1 MWVYVCVCMCI
12 LTWRVS
18 TAMFDI
24 AINDLSINS
33 VALLSSIYR
42 NWRNANVKLS
52 YRHQWPWNR
61 FISIY
66 KGFYRLPRWL
76 SGKEYVC
83 QEEDIGLIP
92 GSGRSPGEEN
102 GKLLQYSS
110 WKIPW
115 TKVPGRLQSMGLQRI
130 GVLCQTL

>member
-18 TAMFDI
+18 TVMFDI

-102 GKLLQYSS
+102 GKLLQYSCLGKPMDRGARWATVHAIAKS
-110 WKIPW
+110 WIPF
-115 TKVPGRLQSMGLQRI
+115 VN
-130 GVLCQTL
+130 